1 MKSGITWC
9 PEYERILYYIQSTKT
24 HLLPAIIFHKYIDLL
39 KSFSQYINKYE
50 ICILTHWNFV
60 AVAMYI
66 HSQKK
71 TTQSYSSGDTQLLV
85 ERGEPMHV
93 NYTDYLKLLR
103 WWPWNG
109 SSISDTCIVA
119 LYAECMMLFVYMYI
133 CAWILIN
140 CLYLHS
146 ILGKHL
152 FISLSWV
159 ALDQCL
165 CVIIISYLMINCHF
179 SYSKLEE
186 RYVSKHIMINWW
198 CLLHSVL
205 MTFKLA
211 GLHPAGTHL
220 VSCYSCCMRS
230 CCLIAS

>member
-71 TTQSYSSGDTQLLV
+71 TTQSYSSGGTQLLV

-119 LYAECMMLFVYMYI
+119 LYVECMMIFVYMYI

-140 CLYLHS
+140 CLLSAQYFRETS
-146 ILGKHL
+146 IHQPFLGSIGPVFVCNNNK
-152 FISLSWV
+152 LSY
-159 ALDQCL
+159 DQL
-165 CVIIISYLMINCHF
+165 SFLIQQ
-179 SYSKLEE
+179 
-186 RYVSKHIMINWW
+186 
-198 CLLHSVL
+198 
-205 MTFKLA
+205 A
-211 GLHPAGTHL
+211 GGE
-220 VSCYSCCMRS
+220 VRK
-230 CCLIAS
+230 